1 MIFLSNVTGPPLA
14 TPKPVRCGSYSAL
27 MTTKGFVVADPMA
40 FGLPELL
47 EETAVLPTG
56 SGFINGHLHLHSRK
70 FPMYYPGSSPKLLLA
85 SRHLTV
91 MPFHAVPDTMRDQ
104 FKKGLQD
111 LPDMES
117 PDPEM
122 LRNVLPCFEIYQD

>member
-1 MIFLSNVTGPPLA
+1 
-14 TPKPVRCGSYSAL
+14 